1 MILLILLY
9 LLAIFYLIK
18 FVKKIIINSKISIDY
33 KEFMYKR
40 NPLTETEKK
49 FVQYIKPIT
58 DKNNLIIMT
67 QVPLQ
72 SIFKANNQSNFNKIK
87 AKTIDFALVDNN
99 YNYKGFIELDDYTHS
114 RADRIKRDIFVNKLF
129 ETNNLKL
136 KRIKVSK
143 EYNLMDIDNYIK
155 EITYQ
160 AYLETIVKVV

>member
-33 KEFMYKR
+33 KEFTYKR

-99 YNYKGFIELDDYTHS
+99 YNYKGFIELDDYTHT
-114 RADRIKRDIFVNKLF
+114 RTDRIKRDIFVNKLF
-129 ETNNLKL
+129 ENNNLKL

-143 EYNLMDIDNYIK
+143 EYNLIDVDNYIK
-155 EITYQ
+155 DI
-160 AYLETIVKVV
+160 LKNS

>member
-33 KEFMYKR
+33 KEFTYKR

-99 YNYKGFIELDDYTHS
+99 YNYKGFIELDDYTHT

-129 ETNNLKL
+129 ESNNLKL

-143 EYNLMDIDNYIK
+143 EYNLIDIDNYIK
-155 EITYQ
+155 DI
-160 AYLETIVKVV
+160 LKNS

>member
-18 FVKKIIINSKISIDY
+18 LVKKIIINSKISIDY
-33 KEFMYKR
+33 KEFTYKR

-58 DKNNLIIMT
+58 DKSNLIIMT

-99 YNYKGFIELDDYTHS
+99 YNYKGFIELDDYTHT
-114 RADRIKRDIFVNKLF
+114 RTDRIKRDIFVNKLF
-129 ETNNLKL
+129 ENNNLKL

-143 EYNLMDIDNYIK
+143 EYNLIDVDNYIK
-155 EITYQ
+155 DI
-160 AYLETIVKVV
+160 LKNS

>member
-18 FVKKIIINSKISIDY
+18 FVKKVIINRKSLINY
-33 KEFMYKR
+33 KEFTYKR

-58 DKNNLIIMT
+58 DENNLIIMT

-99 YNYKGFIELDDYTHS
+99 YNYKGFIELDDYTHT

-129 ETNNLKL
+129 ESNNLKL

-143 EYNLMDIDNYIK
+143 EYNLIDIDNYIK
-155 EITYQ
+155 DI
-160 AYLETIVKVV
+160 LKNS

>member
-18 FVKKIIINSKISIDY
+18 FVKKIIINSKISTDY
-33 KEFMYKR
+33 KEFTYKR

-99 YNYKGFIELDDYTHS
+99 YNYKGFIELDDYTHT
-114 RADRIKRDIFVNKLF
+114 RTDRIKRDIFVNKLF
-129 ETNNLKL
+129 ENNNLKL

-143 EYNLMDIDNYIK
+143 EYNLIDVDNYIK
-155 EITYQ
+155 DI
-160 AYLETIVKVV
+160 LKNS

>member
-33 KEFMYKR
+33 KEFTYKR

-72 SIFKANNQSNFNKIK
+72 SIFKANNQSDFNKIK
-87 AKTIDFALVDNN
+87 AKTIDFALLDNN

-129 ETNNLKL
+129 ESNNLKL

-143 EYNLMDIDNYIK
+143 EYNLIDVDNYIK
-155 EITYQ
+155 DI
-160 AYLETIVKVV
+160 LKNS

>member
-72 SIFKANNQSNFNKIK
+72 SIFKANNQPNFNKIK
-87 AKTIDFALVDNN
+87 A
-99 YNYKGFIELDDYTHS
+99 
-114 RADRIKRDIFVNKLF
+114 
-129 ETNNLKL
+129 
-136 KRIKVSK
+136 
-143 EYNLMDIDNYIK
+143 
-155 EITYQ
+155 
-160 AYLETIVKVV
+160 

>member
-33 KEFMYKR
+33 KEFTYKR

-99 YNYKGFIELDDYTHS
+99 YNYKGFIELDDYTHT
-114 RADRIKRDIFVNKLF
+114 RTDRIKRDIFVNKLF
-129 ETNNLKL
+129 ENNNLKL

-143 EYNLMDIDNYIK
+143 EYNLIDVGNYIK
-155 EITYQ
+155 DI
-160 AYLETIVKVV
+160 LKNS

>member
-33 KEFMYKR
+33 KEFTYKR

-99 YNYKGFIELDDYTHS
+99 YNYKGFIELDDYTH
-114 RADRIKRDIFVNKLF
+114 RRPDRIKRDIFVNKLF
-129 ETNNLKL
+129 ENNNLKL

-143 EYNLMDIDNYIK
+143 EYNLIDVGNYIK
-155 EITYQ
+155 DI
-160 AYLETIVKVV
+160 LKNS

>member
-160 AYLETIVKVV
+160 ATSRLS